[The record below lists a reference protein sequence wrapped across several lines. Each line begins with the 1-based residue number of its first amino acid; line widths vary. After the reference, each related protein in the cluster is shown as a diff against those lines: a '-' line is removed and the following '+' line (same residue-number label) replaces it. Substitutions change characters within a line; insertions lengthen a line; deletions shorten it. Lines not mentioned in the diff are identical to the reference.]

1 MSWLFER
8 KLYQSEKN
16 GLILCKKLF
25 GHWEVFVDGFY
36 QSAPYIKKMWRT
48 GLRQVSSMPA
58 VSRILVLGLGAG
70 SIINDLHSRYP
81 DAFITT
87 IEYDPTMVVI
97 ARQLEMF
104 DQKLPVNIIV
114 ADAVTAVP
122 ALEGSFDLII
132 VDLYKGGVTAEA
144 LQHPDFVES
153 ITQKLLPNGTL
164 ILNVFK
170 NVELFPLF
178 DRFLTRQNTWKYSF
192 NALAM
197 YKKSTPR

>member
-48 GLRQVSSMPA
+48 GLRQVAQTIP

-70 SIINDLHSRYP
+70 SVINDLHSRFP
-81 DAFITT
+81 AASITA

-104 DQKLPVNIIV
+104 DQKLAVNILV

-122 ALEGSFDLII
+122 ALDGTFDLII

-144 LQHPDFVES
+144 LQHPDFAQS
-153 ITQKLLPNGTL
+153 IAQKLSPDGTL
-164 ILNVFK
+164 ILNVFR

-178 DRFLTRQNTWKYSF
+178 DKFLTRQNTWKYSF
-192 NALAM
+192 NALAL
-197 YKKSTPR
+197 YTR